1 MYDLQLFSFKGQ
13 ELRVFEI
20 NGELWFVAIDIA
32 KFLGYKNTADA
43 IRSHCK
49 HTRSARDLFEGAELA
64 HLGLHPQTIL
74 IPESDVYR
82 LIAKCTLPVADEL
95 DTLLYEE
102 ILPTLRKTGKYEL
115 ASPSKRLSQQAT
127 EMEATASIFKSFH
140 TIGTLA
146 GFKGNQLTLSANLAT
161 RKLTWI
167 DSLELMELTHLPVE
181 VQETLLIPKQIGER
195 LGGLSSIKVNKML
208 EELGLQIQTSY
219 VGKGNVIKKFWELTK
234 EGKQYG
240 IYVDTSRKY
249 NDGTPI
255 RNIKWYE
262 SVIELLKGKAKQ

>member
-1 MYDLQLFSFKGQ
+1 MYDLQLFPFKGQ

-20 NGELWFVAIDIA
+20 NGGLWFVAIDIA

-49 HTRSARDLFEGAELA
+49 HTRATRDLFEGAELA
-64 HLGLHPQTIL
+64 HLSLHPQTIL

-127 EMEATASIFKSFH
+127 EMDGSNSFY
-140 TIGTLA
+140 
-146 GFKGNQLTLSANLAT
+146 
-161 RKLTWI
+161 
-167 DSLELMELTHLPVE
+167 
-181 VQETLLIPKQIGER
+181 
-195 LGGLSSIKVNKML
+195 
-208 EELGLQIQTSY
+208 LQVFPY
-219 VGKGNVIKKFWELTK
+219 HRH
-234 EGKQYG
+234 
-240 IYVDTSRKY
+240 TSRFQRQSTYPFSKSSY
-249 NDGTPI
+249 
-255 RNIKWYE
+255 
-262 SVIELLKGKAKQ
+262 